1 MALTHGGN
9 GAGNLD
15 KHRGG
20 VKREE
25 REMWNEKWWVAY
37 QGVPGAYSELAART
51 ACPGCFTLPCRTL
64 TGAVLAVESGEADR
78 AVLPVESTMDG
89 TALRNY
95 DILLRHDV
103 RVAREITLFVRYCL
117 LALPGVRKAGLRR
130 VMSHPVALA
139 HCGRALARLGV
150 DREPVEDTAGAV
162 RLLSTR
168 RMFDAAAIASARA
181 GEIYGL
187 DVIDEG
193 VQDEAWN
200 TTRFLIVSRD
210 GEVGA
215 GARAP
220 KKTSMVVAHAG
231 DDAMAMLRRVL
242 SAFASRGVNL
252 TKLEWLKGRRLRV
265 FARVMVVDF
274 EGSVEEEE
282 NVREAVKEVEESAAF
297 VRVLGCYASDRT
309 VYNLE

>member
-1 MALTHGGN
+1 MASFSACSPLELPHKFS
-9 GAGNLD
+9 L
-15 KHRGG
+15 K
-20 VKREE
+20 
-25 REMWNEKWWVAY
+25 VAY

-64 TGAVLAVESGEADR
+64 SGAVLAVESGEADR

-95 DILLRHDV
+95 DLLLRHDV

-117 LALPGVRKAGLRR
+117 LAMPGVRKAGLRR

-139 HCGRALARLGV
+139 HCGRALDRLGV

-210 GEVGA
+210 GEVGV

-231 DDAMAMLRRVL
+231 DNAMVMLRRVL

-252 TKLEWLKGRRLRV
+252 TKLEVVGGDGGVVVRKGRRLRA

-282 NVREAVKEVEESAAF
+282 NVREAVKEVEGSAAF

>member
-1 MALTHGGN
+1 MASFSACSPLELPHK
-9 GAGNLD
+9 LSL
-15 KHRGG
+15 K
-20 VKREE
+20 
-25 REMWNEKWWVAY
+25 VAY

-64 TGAVLAVESGEADR
+64 SSAVLAVESGEADR

-95 DILLRHDV
+95 DLLLRHDV

-117 LALPGVRKAGLRR
+117 LAMPGVHKAALRR

-181 GEIYGL
+181 GEICGL

-210 GEVGA
+210 GEVGV
-215 GARAP
+215 ARAP
-220 KKTSMVVAHAG
+220 KKTSMVVAHAR

-252 TKLEWLKGRRLRV
+252 TKLEVVGGDGVVVRKGRRLRA

-282 NVREAVKEVEESAAF
+282 NVREAVKEVEGSAAF
-297 VRVLGCYASDRT
+297 VRVLGCYASDKT